1 MYFGGVFD
9 SDSETI
15 YVSGDDINGGSFI
28 FAATAPLGFFSQP
41 LSTVGQTVQNSPEIP
56 QTVNSTPYDDLGG
69 FDTFFSATEQGNDN
83 EPETSDF
90 LL

>member
-15 YVSGDDINGGSFI
+15 YVSGDDIEGGSFI

-41 LSTVGQTVQNSPEIP
+41 YSTLSQTVENSPEIS
-56 QTVNSTPYDDLGG
+56 QAVNSTPNDDLGG
-69 FDTFFSATEQGNDN
+69 FDTFFSTTEQGNDN